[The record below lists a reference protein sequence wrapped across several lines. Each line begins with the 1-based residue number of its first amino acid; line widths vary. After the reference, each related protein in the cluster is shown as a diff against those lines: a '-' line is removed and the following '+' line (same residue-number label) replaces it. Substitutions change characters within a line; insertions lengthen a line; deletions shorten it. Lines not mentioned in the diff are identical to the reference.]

1 MGTSTLPIY
10 GASHAKKCRDAA
22 YTLEDVQTL
31 KLAYGLKETFNNEFR
46 AVVQEENKDS
56 NRRIQEM
63 AIHFAGID
71 GKLKILLWVFGL
83 LSAGIIGL
91 VVIVVT
97 GLLG

>member
-1 MGTSTLPIY
+1 MPDKHGDPEHGVLEGDI
-10 GASHAKKCRDAA
+10 HVLR
-22 YTLEDVQTL
+22 EDVQTL

-97 GLLG
+97 GLIG